1 MKPILQYIT
10 DFLEYCELEKGLA
23 DKSIKNYDQF
33 LKPLNDWLVLK
44 GLEDLIP
51 AHLTNDHIWEY
62 RLYLSRVRKL
72 SKATQNYYL
81 IALRSLL
88 AYFAEKDID
97 SLPLNKVKLARSGGL
112 RNWS

>member
-1 MKPILQYIT
+1 MKPIVQYIT

-33 LKPLNDWLVLK
+33 LKPFKDWLAFK

-62 RLYLSRVRKL
+62 RLYLSRARKL
-72 SKATQNYYL
+72 SKATQNY
-81 IALRSLL
+81 
-88 AYFAEKDID
+88 
-97 SLPLNKVKLARSGGL
+97 
-112 RNWS
+112 